1 MEIGLYANT
10 HGFSWRDEAS
20 IYLSHAS
27 VEEMQPVRVA
37 QLAEKAGFHSLWFP
51 DHVSMPGAS
60 TSAHTANITG
70 TRAYQARHNMM
81 DAAVCMGA
89 VAVSTTRIKL
99 GTSCLIAPY
108 RQPLSDARQ
117 FATID
122 QLSKGRLMLGVAAGW
137 MAEEYASVGID
148 YAERNE
154 RIIECIE
161 IYKHCWTDEVVS
173 YNGKHYRF
181 ENLSMDP
188 KPYQKPRPKIVF
200 GGATPAGV
208 KRAIQ
213 HCDGLY
219 PLYLDPHGDPARY
232 NNLQD
237 VIREEA
243 KKIGRDTRQFHML
256 AAAGARVTDGNDAF
270 SNAKPRRLCTGTPE
284 QVLSDLERFAKSG
297 YSLVVCMLT
306 ETEKG
311 KFKDLEDQIRR
322 FGEQIIP
329 EAKKLKPAGEW
340 LPVT

>member
-1 MEIGLYANT
+1 MEVALYANT
-10 HGFSWRDEAS
+10 HGFSWRDDAS
-20 IYLSHAS
+20 IYLSHVD

-37 QLAEKAGFHSLWFP
+37 QLAEQAGFHSMWFP

-70 TRAYQARHNMM
+70 TRAYQPRHNMM

-89 VAVSTTRIKL
+89 VAVSTTRLKL

-108 RQPLSDARQ
+108 RHPLSDARQ

-137 MAEEYASVGID
+137 MAEEYESVQIP
-148 YAERNE
+148 YAERNQ
-154 RIIECIE
+154 RTVECIE

-173 YNGKHYRF
+173 FSGKHYRF

-200 GGATPAGV
+200 GAATPAGV
-208 KRAIQ
+208 KRAIR

-219 PLYLDPHGDPARY
+219 PLWLDPHGDPARY
-232 NNLQD
+232 NGLHD
-237 VIREEA
+237 VIRAEA
-243 KKIGRDTRQFHML
+243 QKIGKDTRQFHML
-256 AAAGARVTDGNDAF
+256 AAAGARVTDGNDPL
-270 SNAKPRRLCTGTPE
+270 SKAKPRRLCTGTPE
-284 QVLSDLERFAKSG
+284 QVIEDLKRFADNG
-297 YSLVVCMLT
+297 YSMVVCMMA
-306 ETEKG
+306 ETRDG
-311 KFKDLEDQIRR
+311 KLADLEHQIRR
-322 FGEQIIP
+322 FGEAIIP

-340 LPVT
+340 LPVI